1 MSILY
6 YSRVNICITLY
17 DNVDVTKLIKSIKIL
32 NKTNKIFKIEECE
45 ATHTNTEDC
54 NIYIFIKNNTVNIN
68 FGHLYYDGYSI
79 GFIFEK
85 IDQIYKDEIENY
97 KFDFYDNKYSKLKLI
112 KNTINMI
119 PRYNYKNLYYAFLK
133 KQNKKTIKILKTTFN
148 ELSTKE
154 ITHYLVDRLKIE
166 KYCLTLNARKKY
178 TEYAGVIGNLVY
190 YSGIL
195 NKNTNIK
202 KYTLHSTRNN
212 KNDSIEKLINSSCP
226 PTLQVNSYL
235 NFKLPSFAEY
245 FSPQDVN
252 IINGNYILIHP
263 VNNDEKY
270 IIVDYYY
277 FT

>member
-6 YSRVNICITLY
+6 YTRVNIFFSLH

-32 NKTNKIFKIEECE
+32 NKTNKFLKIEEFD
-45 ATHTNTEDC
+45 ATYNNKEDC
-54 NIYIFIKNNTVNIN
+54 NIYFFIKNNTFNVS
-68 FGHLYYDGYSI
+68 FSHLYYDGYSI
-79 GFIFEK
+79 GFIFKK

-97 KFDFYDNKYSKLKLI
+97 KFDFYDDNYSKLNLI
-112 KNTINMI
+112 KNTIKII
-119 PRYNYKNLYYAFLK
+119 PRYNYKNLYYAFFK
-133 KQNKKTIKILKTTFN
+133 KQNKKTIKILKTTLN

-154 ITHYLVDRLKIE
+154 IVHYLVDRLKIE
-166 KYCLTLNARKKY
+166 NYCLTLNARKKY
-178 TEYAGVIGNLVY
+178 TEYEGVLGNLVH

-202 KYTLHSTRNN
+202 HTSHSTRNN

-226 PTLQVNSYL
+226 QTLQINSYL
-235 NFKLPSFAEY
+235 NFKLPSFLKY
-245 FSPQDVN
+245 FFPKNVDIFS
-252 IINGNYILIHP
+252 GNYILIHP
-263 VNNDEKY
+263 VNNNEKY